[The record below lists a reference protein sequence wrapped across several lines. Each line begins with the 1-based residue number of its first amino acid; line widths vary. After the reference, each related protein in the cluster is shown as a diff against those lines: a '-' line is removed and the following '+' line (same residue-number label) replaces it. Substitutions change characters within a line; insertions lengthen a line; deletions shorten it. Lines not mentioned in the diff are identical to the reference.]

1 VLLKAATNAGG
12 SLSAPVD
19 ETPFI
24 LPSLIFRPARLAI
37 FCIVLGALA
46 VVLAA
51 LAGAVMFGVFFA
63 IGLGLGLLNAQ
74 VVSWSVATIT
84 AKDHPLKRGMALNSA
99 TRLLVITVI
108 ALILAFVFRPFGFG
122 VLFGIALFQVVLV
135 LSTVIPVWRKLRK
148 GDPDAAGE
156 PDQTGASSDTA
167 SAEPEGRR

>member
-1 VLLKAATNAGG
+1 MA
-12 SLSAPVD
+12 SPVD

-24 LPSLIFRPARLAI
+24 LPSLVFRPLRLAL
-37 FCIVLGALA
+37 FCVAISALA
-46 VVLAA
+46 IVLAA

-63 IGLGLGLLNAQ
+63 IGLALGLLNAQ

-108 ALILAFVFRPFGFG
+108 ALIIAFVFRPFGFG

-148 GDPDAAGE
+148 GDPTQNLD
-156 PDQTGASSDTA
+156 PDPNQPESIATGS
-167 SAEPEGRR
+167 EPEARR